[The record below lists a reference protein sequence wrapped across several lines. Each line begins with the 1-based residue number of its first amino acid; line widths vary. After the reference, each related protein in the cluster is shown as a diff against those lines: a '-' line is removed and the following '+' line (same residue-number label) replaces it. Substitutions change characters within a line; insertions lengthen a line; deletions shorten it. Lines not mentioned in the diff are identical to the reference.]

1 MEVKIGTV
9 LITKVKRIMTELKIF
24 VTKVKRMMMEVKI
37 FVTKV

>member
-1 MEVKIGTV
+1 MEVKIDTV
-9 LITKVKRIMTELKIF
+9 LITKVKRSMTELKIF